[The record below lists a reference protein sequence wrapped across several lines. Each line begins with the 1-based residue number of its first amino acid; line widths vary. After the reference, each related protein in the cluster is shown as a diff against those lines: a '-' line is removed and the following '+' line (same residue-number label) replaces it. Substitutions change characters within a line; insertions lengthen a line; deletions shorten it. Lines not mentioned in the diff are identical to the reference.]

1 MCVIKRDNFVKMEN
15 AKNIVLEESTNTHTL
30 KGNAVVLKKISK
42 MNTVVIDTN
51 DSAVVEHGH
60 HAHVSTEPDTKRI
73 IKITQQEYNPVTKA
87 LMNAFD

>member
-1 MCVIKRDNFVKMEN
+1 MGK
-15 AKNIVLEESTNTHTL
+15 KNLVLEESTNTHTL
-30 KGNAVVLKKISK
+30 KGEVSVVKKMNK

-51 DSAVVEHGH
+51 GSSIVEHGH
-60 HAHVSTEPDTKRI
+60 HEVVSTEPTTKRV